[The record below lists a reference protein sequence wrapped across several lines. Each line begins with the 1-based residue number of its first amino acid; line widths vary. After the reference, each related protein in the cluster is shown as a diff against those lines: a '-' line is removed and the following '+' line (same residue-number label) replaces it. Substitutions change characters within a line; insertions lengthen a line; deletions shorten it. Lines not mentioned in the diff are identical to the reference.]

1 MVRPGEDAATFRAK
15 TGFAPEQVRGKRVL
29 DAGCGGGR
37 YSATAA
43 RWGGRVVAMDLS
55 RAVEKALQVAGSL
68 GVSCVRGDLLRP
80 PFRKESFDLIFS
92 IGVMHHTPDTRRA
105 FLEAARLLKPGGW
118 LALWVYRRN
127 TWPQEALNLFLR
139 SFTIR
144 MSAPWIYRFSHIGAV
159 LGGIP
164 GFNWILG
171 RMMNLGSTHPD
182 FQMRLCDAFDWYS
195 PRYQHHHTEKE
206 VLDWRA

>member
-1 MVRPGEDAATFRAK
+1 M
-15 TGFAPEQVRGKRVL
+15 
-29 DAGCGGGR
+29 
-37 YSATAA
+37 
-43 RWGGRVVAMDLS
+43 
-55 RAVEKALQVAGSL
+55 
-68 GVSCVRGDLLRP
+68 
-80 PFRKESFDLIFS
+80 
-92 IGVMHHTPDTRRA
+92 
-105 FLEAARLLKPGGW
+105 
-118 LALWVYRRN
+118 
-127 TWPQEALNLFLR
+127 NLFLR

-206 VLDWRA
+206 VLDWFREARFENLTLLRPEKVGRLYGWFYHHNLIIGSGVNVLGQKRA